1 MEQRRAF
8 VRASRG
14 LVNPIQHQPMQVDV
28 PVCSRKLVV
37 SMRQGFTII
46 IFKNTSSHRPLT
58 MPTRRTFLLA
68 ASGLALSSAAP
79 RLLAQPRFDRN
90 PFTLGVASGYPQPD
104 GIVLWTRLAPDALNG
119 GGMPDATMEVT
130 WEIAD
135 SELFTNVLRKGVE
148 RATPELAHSAHAE
161 ISGLQPA
168 RTYWYRFHAGAAT
181 STAGRFRTAPAADAP
196 HDRLRFALASCQ
208 QYEQGYFS
216 AYRHMAREDL
226 DLVIHVGDYIYESSW
241 GSNRVRSHERGEPVT
256 LAEYRDR
263 YALYKSDADLQAA
276 HAAFAWLVTW
286 DDHEVDNDY
295 ANDRSQDLDPP
306 AEFLQRRAAA
316 YQAYYEHM
324 PLPAWARPRG
334 PDARIYTQAG
344 FGQLARVFVLDD
356 RQYRSHQV
364 CPRPGRGGSTVVKA
378 ADCPERLSPELTLLG
393 AEQERWLNGAL
404 EKSTA
409 RWNIIAQ
416 QTVMAQQTRITGGEQ
431 GYWTDGWDGYPKARE
446 RLLGFIAE
454 RKISNPLVLGGDVHN
469 GIVADLKVNFDDAK
483 SPVMATEF
491 VGTSITSQGPSAKI
505 TEAARQNNPHLK
517 FSNGTQR
524 GFTAFDITA
533 KQCAVRMRALSRVTD
548 PLATISDLA
557 SFVVENGKAGAQ
569 QDSA

>member
-1 MEQRRAF
+1 M
-8 VRASRG
+8 
-14 LVNPIQHQPMQVDV
+14 
-28 PVCSRKLVV
+28 
-37 SMRQGFTII
+37 
-46 IFKNTSSHRPLT
+46 FKNQYLLNNSRFATI
-58 MPTRRTFLLA
+58 PTRRTFLLA
-68 ASGLALSSAAP
+68 ASGLALSASP
-79 RLLAQPRFDRN
+79 LHLLAQPRFEKN
-90 PFTLGVASGYPQPD
+90 PFTLGIASGYPQPD

-119 GGMPDATMEVT
+119 GGMPDAAIEVT

-135 SELFTNVLRKGVE
+135 SESFGNVLRKGAE
-148 RATPELAHSAHAE
+148 RAAPELAHSVHAE
-161 ISGLQPA
+161 ISGLNPA
-168 RTYWYRFHAGAAT
+168 RVYWYRFHAGGAT

-241 GSNRVRSHERGEPVT
+241 GSNLVRSHARREPVT

-263 YALYKSDADLQAA
+263 YALYKSDTDLQAA

-286 DDHEVDNDY
+286 DDHEVSNDY
-295 ANDRSQDLDPP
+295 ANDRSQYLDPA
-306 AEFLQRRAAA
+306 AEFLKRRAAA

-334 PDARIYTQAG
+334 PDARLYTQAG

-569 QDSA
+569 QDKA